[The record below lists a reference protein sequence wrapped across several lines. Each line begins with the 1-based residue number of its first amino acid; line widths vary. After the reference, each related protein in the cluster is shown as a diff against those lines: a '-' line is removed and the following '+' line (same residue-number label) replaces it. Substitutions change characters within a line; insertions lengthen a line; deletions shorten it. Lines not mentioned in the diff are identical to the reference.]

1 MKTTDAGYNFCRAN
15 TSLQLQKLSMH
26 VVRFN
31 LPCQCVTWEIKITL
45 QPQKSAPMAEQ
56 AAETIF
62 KLIWTSVQYLAINI
76 GLKEN
81 YLFLI

>member
-1 MKTTDAGYNFCRAN
+1 
-15 TSLQLQKLSMH
+15 
-26 VVRFN
+26 
-31 LPCQCVTWEIKITL
+31 VTWEIKITL
-45 QPQKSAPMAEQ
+45 QPQKSVPMAEQ

-62 KLIWTSVQYLAINI
+62 KLIRTSVQYLAINI